1 MPPMELALYK
11 EVKNDREFVHGVIL
25 YFLRL
30 ISFLRTRS
38 LLIVSK
44 EHTNTW

>member
-11 EVKNDREFVHGVIL
+11 EVKNDREFVHGVIFV
-25 YFLRL
+25 FLEM

-38 LLIVSK
+38 LLMSIRR
-44 EHTNTW
+44 TNTW